1 MKCPYCGSNVNN
13 EKFCPNCGG
22 KLVGVQQPKVQGNNP
37 MQQQMNNPQQ
47 DVRLQGGYSP
57 QQKPKKPIYKKWWF
71 WVIIAVIVISI
82 GAGSADGGKSS
93 KDTGTKETTTVSTS
107 AVEKTTAEKTT
118 EETTTVQPTTKA
130 KKKVSA
136 KAYKNSCK
144 TLSFKDLSRNPDK
157 HKGEKLKY
165 TGLVIQVQ
173 EDEHWLD
180 DNTTVDLRINVTKD
194 EYGLWDDTIY
204 ATVELPKNA
213 DRILEKDIITIWGE
227 CDGKYS
233 YTSVLGSDVT
243 LPKINIEY
251 YSVKSK

>member
-1 MKCPYCGSNVNN
+1 
-13 EKFCPNCGG
+13 
-22 KLVGVQQPKVQGNNP
+22 
-37 MQQQMNNPQQ
+37 MNN
-47 DVRLQGGYSP
+47 LMKNS
-57 QQKPKKPIYKKWWF
+57 QKHNGTKKPFYKKWWF
-71 WVIIAVIVISI
+71 WVIVVVIVISI
-82 GAGSADGGKSS
+82 GAGSARNENSS
-93 KDTGTKETTTVSTS
+93 KDTDNKETTMVSTS
-107 AVEKTTAEKTT
+107 AV
-118 EETTTVQPTTKA
+118 ETTTVQPTTKA

-136 KAYKNSCK
+136 KAYKNNCK

-165 TGLVIQVQ
+165 TGKVIQVQ

-194 EYGLWDDTIY
+194 EYGLWDDTIF

-213 DRILEKDIITIWGE
+213 DRILEDDIITIWGE

>member
-1 MKCPYCGSNVNN
+1 
-13 EKFCPNCGG
+13 
-22 KLVGVQQPKVQGNNP
+22 
-37 MQQQMNNPQQ
+37 MNN
-47 DVRLQGGYSP
+47 LMKNS
-57 QQKPKKPIYKKWWF
+57 QKYNGTKKPFYKKWWF
-71 WVIIAVIVISI
+71 WVIVVVIVISI
-82 GAGSADGGKSS
+82 GAGSAGKNSS
-93 KDTGTKETTTVSTS
+93 KDTDNKETTKVSTS
-107 AVEKTTAEKTT
+107 AV
-118 EETTTVQPTTKA
+118 ETTTVQPTAKA

-136 KAYKNSCK
+136 KAYKNKCK

-165 TGLVIQVQ
+165 TGQVIQVQ

-194 EYGLWDDTIY
+194 KYGLWDDTIY

-213 DRILEKDIITIWGE
+213 DRILEDDIITIWGE

>member
-1 MKCPYCGSNVNN
+1 MRWN
-13 EKFCPNCGG
+13 FT
-22 KLVGVQQPKVQGNNP
+22 
-37 MQQQMNNPQQ
+37 MNN
-47 DVRLQGGYSP
+47 LMKNS
-57 QQKPKKPIYKKWWF
+57 QKHNGTKKPFYKKWWF
-71 WVIIAVIVISI
+71 WVIVVVIVISI
-82 GAGSADGGKSS
+82 GAGSARNGNIS
-93 KDTGTKETTTVSTS
+93 KDTDNNETTTVSTS
-107 AVEKTTAEKTT
+107 AV
-118 EETTTVQPTTKA
+118 ETTTVQPTTKA

-136 KAYKNSCK
+136 KAYKNNCK

-165 TGLVIQVQ
+165 TGKVIQVQ

-194 EYGLWDDTIY
+194 EYGLWDDTIF

-213 DRILEKDIITIWGE
+213 DRILEDDIITIWGE

>member
-1 MKCPYCGSNVNN
+1 
-13 EKFCPNCGG
+13 
-22 KLVGVQQPKVQGNNP
+22 
-37 MQQQMNNPQQ
+37 MNN
-47 DVRLQGGYSP
+47 LMKNS
-57 QQKPKKPIYKKWWF
+57 QKYNGTKKPFYKKWWF
-71 WVIIAVIVISI
+71 WVIVVVIVISI
-82 GAGSADGGKSS
+82 GAGSARNGNSS
-93 KDTGTKETTTVSTS
+93 KDTDNKETTTVSTS
-107 AVEKTTAEKTT
+107 AV
-118 EETTTVQPTTKA
+118 ETTTVQPTTKA

-136 KAYKNSCK
+136 KAYKNNCK

-165 TGLVIQVQ
+165 TGKVIQVQ

-194 EYGLWDDTIY
+194 EYGLWDDTIF

-213 DRILEKDIITIWGE
+213 DRILEDDIITIWGE

>member
-1 MKCPYCGSNVNN
+1 
-13 EKFCPNCGG
+13 
-22 KLVGVQQPKVQGNNP
+22 
-37 MQQQMNNPQQ
+37 MNN
-47 DVRLQGGYSP
+47 LMKNS
-57 QQKPKKPIYKKWWF
+57 QKHNGTKKPFYKKWWF
-71 WVIIAVIVISI
+71 WVIVVVIVISI
-82 GAGSADGGKSS
+82 GAGSARNGNSS
-93 KDTGTKETTTVSTS
+93 KDTDNKETTTVSTS
-107 AVEKTTAEKTT
+107 AV
-118 EETTTVQPTTKA
+118 ETTTVQPTTKA
-130 KKKVSA
+130 KKKASA
-136 KAYKNSCK
+136 KAYKNNCK

-165 TGLVIQVQ
+165 TGKVIQVQ

-194 EYGLWDDTIY
+194 EYGLWDDTIF

-213 DRILEKDIITIWGE
+213 DRILEDDIITIWGE

>member
-1 MKCPYCGSNVNN
+1 MRWN
-13 EKFCPNCGG
+13 FT
-22 KLVGVQQPKVQGNNP
+22 
-37 MQQQMNNPQQ
+37 MNN
-47 DVRLQGGYSP
+47 LMKNS
-57 QQKPKKPIYKKWWF
+57 QKYNGTKKPFYKKWWF
-71 WVIIAVIVISI
+71 WVIVVVIVISI
-82 GAGSADGGKSS
+82 GAGSAGKNSS
-93 KDTGTKETTTVSTS
+93 KDTDNKETTKVSTS
-107 AVEKTTAEKTT
+107 AV
-118 EETTTVQPTTKA
+118 ETTTVQPTAKA

-136 KAYKNSCK
+136 KAYKNKCK

-165 TGLVIQVQ
+165 TGQVIQVQ

-213 DRILEKDIITIWGE
+213 DRILEDDIITIWGE

>member
-1 MKCPYCGSNVNN
+1 
-13 EKFCPNCGG
+13 
-22 KLVGVQQPKVQGNNP
+22 
-37 MQQQMNNPQQ
+37 MNN
-47 DVRLQGGYSP
+47 LMKNS
-57 QQKPKKPIYKKWWF
+57 QKYNGTKKPFYKKWWF
-71 WVIIAVIVISI
+71 WVIVVVIVISI
-82 GAGSADGGKSS
+82 GAGSAGKNSS
-93 KDTGTKETTTVSTS
+93 KDTDNKETTTVSTS
-107 AVEKTTAEKTT
+107 AVE
-118 EETTTVQPTTKA
+118 TTTVQPTAKA
-130 KKKVSA
+130 KKKVSV
-136 KAYKNSCK
+136 KAYKNKCK

-165 TGLVIQVQ
+165 TGQVIQVQ

-194 EYGLWDDTIY
+194 KYGLWDDTIY

-213 DRILEKDIITIWGE
+213 DRILEDDIITIWGE

>member
-1 MKCPYCGSNVNN
+1 M
-13 EKFCPNCGG
+13 
-22 KLVGVQQPKVQGNNP
+22 
-37 MQQQMNNPQQ
+37 
-47 DVRLQGGYSP
+47 
-57 QQKPKKPIYKKWWF
+57 
-71 WVIIAVIVISI
+71 
-82 GAGSADGGKSS
+82 
-93 KDTGTKETTTVSTS
+93 
-107 AVEKTTAEKTT
+107 
-118 EETTTVQPTTKA
+118 
-130 KKKVSA
+130 
-136 KAYKNSCK
+136 
-144 TLSFKDLSRNPDK
+144 SRNPDK

-165 TGLVIQVQ
+165 TGKVIQVQ

-194 EYGLWDDTIY
+194 EYGLWDDTIF

-213 DRILEKDIITIWGE
+213 DRILEDDIITIWGE

>member
-1 MKCPYCGSNVNN
+1 
-13 EKFCPNCGG
+13 
-22 KLVGVQQPKVQGNNP
+22 
-37 MQQQMNNPQQ
+37 MNN
-47 DVRLQGGYSP
+47 LMKNS
-57 QQKPKKPIYKKWWF
+57 QKHNGTKKPFYKKWWF
-71 WVIIAVIVISI
+71 WVIVVVIVISI
-82 GAGSADGGKSS
+82 GAGSARNGNSS
-93 KDTGTKETTTVSTS
+93 KDTDNKETTTVSTS
-107 AVEKTTAEKTT
+107 AVE
-118 EETTTVQPTTKA
+118 TTTMQPTTKA

-136 KAYKNSCK
+136 KAYKNNCK

-165 TGLVIQVQ
+165 TGKVIQVQ

-194 EYGLWDDTIY
+194 EYGLWNDTIY

-213 DRILEKDIITIWGE
+213 DRILEDDIITIWGE

-243 LPKINIEY
+243 LPKINIKY

>member
-1 MKCPYCGSNVNN
+1 MKCPYCGSDVNN

-22 KLVGVQQPKVQGNNP
+22 KLVKGQQPNAQGNIP
-37 MQQQMNNPQQ
+37 MQQMNNPQ
-47 DVRLQGGYSP
+47 GGYPS
-57 QQKPKKPIYKKWWF
+57 QQKPKKPFYKKWWF

-82 GAGSADGGKSS
+82 GAGSAGGGKSS

-165 TGLVIQVQ
+165 TGQVIQVQ

-194 EYGLWDDTIY
+194 EYGIWKDTIF
-204 ATVELPKNA
+204 ATVELPKGA
-213 DRILEKDIITIWGE
+213 DRILEDDIITIWGK
-227 CDGKYS
+227 CAGKYS
-233 YTSVLGSDVT
+233 YTSVLGAEVT
-243 LPKINIEY
+243 LPKIDTRY
-251 YSVKSK
+251 YKIK

>member
-1 MKCPYCGSNVNN
+1 
-13 EKFCPNCGG
+13 
-22 KLVGVQQPKVQGNNP
+22 
-37 MQQQMNNPQQ
+37 MNN
-47 DVRLQGGYSP
+47 LMKNS
-57 QQKPKKPIYKKWWF
+57 QKYNGTKKPFYKKWWF
-71 WVIIAVIVISI
+71 WVIVVVIVISI
-82 GAGSADGGKSS
+82 GAGSAGKNSS
-93 KDTGTKETTTVSTS
+93 KDTDNNETTKVRTS
-107 AVEKTTAEKTT
+107 AV
-118 EETTTVQPTTKA
+118 ETTTVQPTAKA

-136 KAYKNSCK
+136 KAYKNKCK

-165 TGLVIQVQ
+165 TGQVIQVQ

-194 EYGLWDDTIY
+194 KYGLWDDTIY

-213 DRILEKDIITIWGE
+213 DRILEDDIITIWGE

>member
-1 MKCPYCGSNVNN
+1 
-13 EKFCPNCGG
+13 
-22 KLVGVQQPKVQGNNP
+22 
-37 MQQQMNNPQQ
+37 MNN
-47 DVRLQGGYSP
+47 LMKNS
-57 QQKPKKPIYKKWWF
+57 QKHNGTKKPFYKKWWF
-71 WVIIAVIVISI
+71 WVIVVVIVISI
-82 GAGSADGGKSS
+82 GAGSARNENSS
-93 KDTGTKETTTVSTS
+93 KDTDNKETTTVSTG
-107 AVEKTTAEKTT
+107 AV
-118 EETTTVQPTTKA
+118 ETTTVQPTTKA

-136 KAYKNSCK
+136 KAYKNNCK

-165 TGLVIQVQ
+165 TGKVIQVQ

-194 EYGLWDDTIY
+194 EYGLWDDTIF

-213 DRILEKDIITIWGE
+213 DRILEDDIITIWGE

>member
-1 MKCPYCGSNVNN
+1 MRWN
-13 EKFCPNCGG
+13 FT
-22 KLVGVQQPKVQGNNP
+22 
-37 MQQQMNNPQQ
+37 MNN
-47 DVRLQGGYSP
+47 LMKNS
-57 QQKPKKPIYKKWWF
+57 QKYNGTKKPFYKKWWF
-71 WVIIAVIVISI
+71 WVIVVVIVISI
-82 GAGSADGGKSS
+82 GAGSAGKNSS
-93 KDTGTKETTTVSTS
+93 KDTDNKETTTVSTS
-107 AVEKTTAEKTT
+107 AVE
-118 EETTTVQPTTKA
+118 TTTVQPTAKA

-136 KAYKNSCK
+136 KAYKNKCK

-165 TGLVIQVQ
+165 TGKVIQVQ

-180 DNTTVDLRINVTKD
+180 DKTTVDLRINVTKD

-213 DRILEKDIITIWGE
+213 DRILEDDIITIWGE

>member
-1 MKCPYCGSNVNN
+1 
-13 EKFCPNCGG
+13 
-22 KLVGVQQPKVQGNNP
+22 
-37 MQQQMNNPQQ
+37 MNN
-47 DVRLQGGYSP
+47 LMKNS
-57 QQKPKKPIYKKWWF
+57 QKHNGTKKPFYKKWWF
-71 WVIIAVIVISI
+71 WVIVVVIVISI
-82 GAGSADGGKSS
+82 GAGSARNGNSS
-93 KDTGTKETTTVSTS
+93 KDTDNKETTTVSTS
-107 AVEKTTAEKTT
+107 AV
-118 EETTTVQPTTKA
+118 ETTTVQPTTKA

-136 KAYKNSCK
+136 KAYKNNCK

-165 TGLVIQVQ
+165 TGKVIQVQ

-194 EYGLWDDTIY
+194 EYGLWDDTIF

-213 DRILEKDIITIWGE
+213 DRILEDDIITIWGE

>member
-1 MKCPYCGSNVNN
+1 
-13 EKFCPNCGG
+13 
-22 KLVGVQQPKVQGNNP
+22 
-37 MQQQMNNPQQ
+37 MNN
-47 DVRLQGGYSP
+47 LMKNS
-57 QQKPKKPIYKKWWF
+57 QKHNGTKKPFYKKWWF
-71 WVIIAVIVISI
+71 WVIVVVIVISI
-82 GAGSADGGKSS
+82 GAGSARNGNSS
-93 KDTGTKETTTVSTS
+93 KDTDNKETTTVSTS
-107 AVEKTTAEKTT
+107 AVE
-118 EETTTVQPTTKA
+118 TTTLQPTTKA

-136 KAYKNSCK
+136 KAYKNNCK

-165 TGLVIQVQ
+165 TGKVIQVQ

-194 EYGLWDDTIY
+194 EYGLWDDTIF

-213 DRILEKDIITIWGE
+213 DRILEDDIITIWGE

>member
-1 MKCPYCGSNVNN
+1 
-13 EKFCPNCGG
+13 
-22 KLVGVQQPKVQGNNP
+22 
-37 MQQQMNNPQQ
+37 MNN
-47 DVRLQGGYSP
+47 LMKNS
-57 QQKPKKPIYKKWWF
+57 QKYNGTKKPFYKKWWF
-71 WVIIAVIVISI
+71 WVIVVVIVISI
-82 GAGSADGGKSS
+82 GAGSARNGNSS
-93 KDTGTKETTTVSTS
+93 KDTDNKETTTVSTS
-107 AVEKTTAEKTT
+107 AV
-118 EETTTVQPTTKA
+118 ETTTVQPTTKA

-136 KAYKNSCK
+136 KAYKNNCK

-165 TGLVIQVQ
+165 TGKVIQVQ

-180 DNTTVDLRINVTKD
+180 DNTTVDVRINVTKD
-194 EYGLWDDTIY
+194 EYGLWDDTIF

-213 DRILEKDIITIWGE
+213 DRILEDDIITIWGE

>member
-1 MKCPYCGSNVNN
+1 
-13 EKFCPNCGG
+13 
-22 KLVGVQQPKVQGNNP
+22 
-37 MQQQMNNPQQ
+37 MNN
-47 DVRLQGGYSP
+47 LMKNS
-57 QQKPKKPIYKKWWF
+57 QKYNGTKKPFYKKWWF
-71 WVIIAVIVISI
+71 WVIVVVIVISI
-82 GAGSADGGKSS
+82 GAGSAGKNSS
-93 KDTGTKETTTVSTS
+93 KDTDNKETTKVSTS
-107 AVEKTTAEKTT
+107 AV
-118 EETTTVQPTTKA
+118 ETTTVQPTAKA

-136 KAYKNSCK
+136 KAYKNKCK
-144 TLSFKDLSRNPDK
+144 TLSFKDLSRNPNK

-165 TGLVIQVQ
+165 TGKVIQVQ

-194 EYGLWDDTIY
+194 EYGLWDDTIF
-204 ATVELPKNA
+204 ATVELPKDA
-213 DRILEKDIITIWGE
+213 DRILEDDIITIWGE